1 MTHGGL
7 PPAVHELADVEPNIL
22 VLIRVWLLR
31 DEAKMPAPDGQD
43 SFLIKVA
50 KPIIAVERR
59 VAMLNLPG
67 LLACDRTVTVPKD
80 RAEGRI
86 TPKRSVHPSPRSSP
100 LDGEDRAEREV
111 GQPSWTKLGCGPW

>member
-80 RAEGRI
+80 RAGGRI
-86 TPKRSVHPSPRSSP
+86 TPKRACIRRRGRPRLTARIVPRGRLVNLTGPS
-100 LDGEDRAEREV
+100 
-111 GQPSWTKLGCGPW
+111 